1 MRDEKL
7 ISAIRQGD
15 ETAINY
21 AMDKYSRLLW
31 SIAAAV
37 LENTIGTQD
46 VEECVADVFV
56 YLWQHPEKYDPA
68 RGKLKVWLSLLTRS
82 MALDRYRAAARRST
96 VPLED
101 TLMAAQPDLADGLA
115 AQQAQEKL
123 SQALT
128 TLDTADR
135 DLLLRRYVQQ
145 QKPKEISLALGLPV
159 KQVENRLYR
168 TKLKLRALLQDQ

>member
-1 MRDEKL
+1 VRDEKL
-7 ISAIRQGD
+7 ITAIRQGD
-15 ETAINY
+15 ETAIHY

-37 LENTIGTQD
+37 LENTAGVQD

-68 RGKLKVWLSLLTRS
+68 RGKLRVWLSVLTRS
-82 MALDRYRAAARRST
+82 MALDRYRATLRHST

-101 TLMAAQPDLADGLA
+101 TLIAAQPDLADGLA
-115 AQQAQEKL
+115 LQEAQAKLAQVL
-123 SQALT
+123 S
-128 TLDTADR
+128 TLDSADR
-135 DLLLRRYVQQ
+135 ELILRRYVQQ
-145 QKPKEISLALGLPV
+145 QKPKELSLAVGLPV

-168 TKLKLRALLQDQ
+168 IKRKLRSLLQDL

>member
-7 ISAIRQGD
+7 ITAIRQGD
-15 ETAINY
+15 ETAIYY

-37 LENTIGTQD
+37 LENTAGLQD

-68 RGKLKVWLSLLTRS
+68 RGKLRVWLSVLTRS
-82 MALDRYRAAARRST
+82 MALDRYRAILRHST

-101 TLMAAQPDLADGLA
+101 TLIAAQPDLADGLA
-115 AQQAQEKL
+115 LQEAQAKLAQVL
-123 SQALT
+123 S
-128 TLDTADR
+128 TLDSADR
-135 DLLLRRYVQQ
+135 ELILRRYVQQ
-145 QKPKEISLALGLPV
+145 QKPKELSLALGLPV

-168 TKLKLRALLQDQ
+168 IKRKLRSLLQDL